1 MKKFK
6 FKLETVL
13 KVRTRL
19 EDLRK
24 RELRQ
29 AELRLE
35 EALRQLKRRQAEIA
49 ETTAMYQENL
59 QKQRLDLNLATYYH
73 NYLTKLNQLLAED
86 YVRIERCNE
95 DLAKAR
101 QNLIEAIKEKKIV
114 EKLKEKAYEE
124 YKSAELKQE
133 TEFLDE
139 LGTTRFIHQ
148 ETTD

>member
-73 NYLTKLNQLLAED
+73 NYLNKLNQLLVED
-86 YVRIERCNE
+86 YARIDRCNE

-101 QNLIEAIKEKKIV
+101 QNLIEATKEKKIV

-124 YKSAELKQE
+124 YKLTELKQE

>member
-1 MKKFK
+1 
-6 FKLETVL
+6 
-13 KVRTRL
+13 
-19 EDLRK
+19 
-24 RELRQ
+24 
-29 AELRLE
+29 
-35 EALRQLKRRQAEIA
+35 
-49 ETTAMYQENL
+49 MYQENL

-73 NYLTKLNQLLAED
+73 NYLNKLNQLLVED
-86 YVRIERCNE
+86 YARIDRCNE

-101 QNLIEAIKEKKIV
+101 QNLIEATKEKKIV

-124 YKSAELKQE
+124 YKLTELKQE

>member
-73 NYLTKLNQLLAED
+73 NYLNKLNQLLVED
-86 YVRIERCNE
+86 YARIDRCNE

-101 QNLIEAIKEKKIV
+101 QNLIEATKEKKIV